1 MTDFQ
6 SATAVPVFMEE
17 EDGWLNAYAGYKTDS
32 EHPEENAAL
41 LASVRLEAMNM
52 VQPPSAALD
61 AFRSLVRLLGAAVQG
76 EVRAQVTRELL
87 SDVQGVP
94 Q

>member
-6 SATAVPVFMEE
+6 TATAVPVFMQEE
-17 EDGWLNAYAGYKTDS
+17 AGELNAYIGIQGT
-32 EHPEENAAL
+32 ENVAL
-41 LASVRLEAMNM
+41 LASVRVEALNM

-61 AFRSLVRLLGAAVQG
+61 AFRGLVRLLGAAVQG

-87 SDVQGVP
+87 NDTQGP
-94 Q
+94 TQ

>member
-6 SATAVPVFMEE
+6 TATAVPVFMEE
-17 EDGWLNAYAGYKTDS
+17 EGGWLNAYVGVQGDAENTLLLS
-32 EHPEENAAL
+32 SVHPEAL
-41 LASVRLEAMNM
+41 NM

-61 AFRSLVRLLGAAVQG
+61 AFRNLVRLLGAAVQG
-76 EVRAQVTRELL
+76 EVRAQVTRDLL
-87 SDVQGVP
+87 SNTQGVP